1 MGHFEAVSA
10 LMREGERADDL
21 LNGYFLLQDPRT
33 FCFGIDAVLL
43 SHFPEIRKNDRILD
57 LGCGSGVIPHLAA
70 GIADQMFGAEAGR
83 ITIEGLEIQAAEA
96 DRAQRSAA
104 GNGLADRIR
113 IRCGDMR
120 RIRELYKGNAFS
132 LVYANPP
139 YMAAGTGAENDNTA
153 LTTARHETAVTL
165 PEVIGAA
172 AYVLR
177 DHGRFAMIH
186 RPERLPEIFMHLHA
200 CGFAARRL
208 RLVHPKAD
216 RPANL
221 VLILAQKGAKSDLR
235 AEAPLVVYEA
245 DGSYTKDI
253 LNIYG
258 NEGAY

>member
-70 GIADQMFGAEAGR
+70 GIADQMFGADAGR

-120 RIRELYKGNAFS
+120 RIRDLYKGNAFS

-139 YMAAGTGAENDNTA
+139 YMAAGNGIPNPEDA
-153 LTTARHETAVTL
+153 LALARHELTCTLEDAVRETARLLRNGGRTAWVYRPHRLTEL
-165 PEVIGAA
+165 FAVMRKYRLEPKRLKFVHPFADREANMVLIEASKGGGSFLKVEAPVIVFRAPGE
-172 AYVLR
+172 YT
-177 DHGRFAMIH
+177 
-186 RPERLPEIFMHLHA
+186 PEI
-200 CGFAARRL
+200 R
-208 RLVHPKAD
+208 
-216 RPANL
+216 
-221 VLILAQKGAKSDLR
+221 
-235 AEAPLVVYEA
+235 EVY
-245 DGSYTKDI
+245 GY
-253 LNIYG
+253 
-258 NEGAY
+258 